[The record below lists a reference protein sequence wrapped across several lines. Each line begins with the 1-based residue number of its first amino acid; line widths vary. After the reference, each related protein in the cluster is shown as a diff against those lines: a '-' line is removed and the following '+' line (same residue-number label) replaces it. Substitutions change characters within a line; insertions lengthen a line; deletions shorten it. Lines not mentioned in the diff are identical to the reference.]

1 MEAIWDVNPAEQVR
15 LISPIWMVLR
25 YDAGNSREG
34 TAVLMRKLQLVS
46 SNAAL
51 VLSLAK
57 EKIVTVGKVERTI
70 FWILEESYKSGNSWF
85 TLYDNESKAIL
96 EFINKAIS
104 DIQKPKPLSPEVRKT
119 SQWVSPANDP
129 QLQDVA

>member
-1 MEAIWDVNPAEQVR
+1 
-15 LISPIWMVLR
+15 MVLR

-70 FWILEESYKSGNSWF
+70 F
-85 TLYDNESKAIL
+85 
-96 EFINKAIS
+96 
-104 DIQKPKPLSPEVRKT
+104 
-119 SQWVSPANDP
+119 
-129 QLQDVA
+129 